1 MPGKNV
7 RLLTK
12 IDDTDERVRARN
24 AELDSETMLRTS
36 HIVPRDIV
44 PRLPD
49 DVVDDL
55 HERIDRT
62 ADRSIQE
69 ATFSLRRFENAVIER
84 LFPLRDERRS
94 LVRLRLHSHVTAI
107 AATVVAAKVHLPVHA
122 AYVGGWL
129 HDSGIASCIL
139 HLDDDAIFQD
149 ALAHRALW
157 KKILDSAPYHTV
169 ALATRWRLPSS
180 IRYAL
185 REHVGWCNDTT
196 VSPLSCA
203 LFVAEHLASLQSC
216 GFSDEQ
222 PLVGLNARLRTLGL
236 SERDLLPLARDVERR
251 IGHLELEWRSLKF
264 LRRD

>member
-12 IDDTDERVRARN
+12 GDGNDERPEVRRAKFY
-24 AELDSETMLRTS
+24 SESKLRTAR
-36 HIVPRDIV
+36 IVPRALV

-49 DVVDDL
+49 EVVDDL
-55 HERIDRT
+55 HERIDR
-62 ADRSIQE
+62 APERSIQE
-69 ATFSLRRFENAVIER
+69 ATFSLRRFENAIVER

-107 AATVVAAKVHLPVHA
+107 ASTVVAAKVHLPVHA

-139 HLDDDAIFQD
+139 HLDSDAVIHD
-149 ALAHRALW
+149 ALSNHDLW
-157 KKILDSAPYHTV
+157 KQILYSAPFHTV

-185 REHVGWCNDTT
+185 REHVGLHDSTPL
-196 VSPLSCA
+196 SPLACA
-203 LFVAEHLASLQSC
+203 LFVAEHLAALQSC

-222 PLVGLNARLRTLGL
+222 PLVGLNYRLRALGL

-264 LRRD
+264 LGRD